1 MKPLAQDEDET
12 KNSPKMILPPRMG
25 MMAKVR
31 KDLPIVSQSSP
42 AACWLQSQYSQMLVK
57 SEGALNQN
65 AGYLGRWGDGGL
77 STLLPPPN
85 YL

>member
-1 MKPLAQDEDET
+1 
-12 KNSPKMILPPRMG
+12 

-42 AACWLQSQYSQMLVK
+42 AACWLQNQYSQMLVE

-77 STLLPPPN
+77 SAPPPPPN